1 MTNWWA
7 KEQIRQALQTD
18 TGMRPYQVEKLLET
32 IVDLLERRRLTL
44 VPTYLSD
51 EMFEAQTEIDP
62 DIKYPVA
69 GKMYVA
75 ALERYNGY
83 CDPPPIEPEEGGFW

>member
-1 MTNWWA
+1 MMNWWA
-7 KEQIRQALQTD
+7 KEQIRQALQSNN
-18 TGMRPYQVEKLLET
+18 GIGPYQVEKMLET

-51 EMFEAQTEIDP
+51 EMFEAQTEINP
-62 DIKYPVA
+62 DMKYPVA

-75 ALERYNGY
+75 ALERYNGC
-83 CDPPPIEPEEGGFW
+83 CDPPLVEPEEVSFW